1 MYACHSQQ
9 KQFSLVVLHNNAE
22 GEEYKYLSQEHI
34 VWHVL
39 P

>member
-1 MYACHSQQ
+1 MHVIPS
-9 KQFSLVVLHNNAE
+9 KNFLLVVLHNNAE

-39 P
+39 L